1 MPESTQSSPPAE
13 PRPPYMSMAPTP
25 RPLGPSDVQRYVAL
39 LWDGLDVH
47 GRPLPGTQYAVV
59 DGAAADAD
67 LHLPTLL
74 WDSGVDHAC
83 LYEGT
88 LAPDMAAVAPYLVRL
103 DRGSAATRILLTDGW
118 NRHWNLF
125 LRSGADFAT
134 VRRHL
139 RQFLLA
145 RDESGRRVYFRYY
158 DPRVLP
164 QYVESCTV
172 GERRAFF
179 GPIAE
184 FVAQDYPVRNRPGPA
199 VLRVRLD
206 DRGEVV
212 REQFALVRPRLA
224 SEVPGLPG
232 LDDGPSADA

>member
-1 MPESTQSSPPAE
+1 M
-13 PRPPYMSMAPTP
+13 
-25 RPLGPSDVQRYVAL
+25 
-39 LWDGLDVH
+39 H
-47 GRPLPGTQYAVV
+47 GRPLPGEQYAVV

-67 LHLPTLL
+67 VHLPTLL

-103 DRGSAATRILLTDGW
+103 DRANAATRTLLTEGW
-118 NRHWNLF
+118 NRHWNLL
-125 LRSGADFAT
+125 LRSGADFAA

-145 RDESGRRVYFRYY
+145 RDESGRRVYFRFY

-164 QYVESCTV
+164 AYADSCTV
-172 GERRAFF
+172 EERRTFF
-179 GPIAE
+179 GPVTE
-184 FVAQDYPVRNRPGPA
+184 FLAQDYPVRNRPGPS

-206 DRGEVV
+206 AGGGVV
-212 REQFALVRPRLA
+212 RDVFPMGLPRLA
-224 SEVPGLPG
+224 SESRGWPA
-232 LDDGPSADA
+232 LDDGWARDA